1 MVAHTDVASVAKLL
15 ADAARSRMLLRLLDG
30 RALTASELAHHAN
43 VSPQTASSHLARLTE
58 GGMVSVERQ
67 GRYRYYRIGG
77 PGVAEAVEALMAIA
91 PGSSTA
97 ASGAAGESIGELP
110 AIQVARTCYDHL
122 AGRLGV
128 SIAAAL
134 TDRRWLVPEN
144 DDYRV
149 TAAGEGGFAGQ
160 GIDLGRLRGHRRQF
174 ARRCLDWSER
184 RHHLAGSLG
193 AALAD
198 SLFERKWL
206 LRTAGER
213 TVNVTNAGH
222 KGLREA
228 FGVLL

>member
-134 TDRRWLVPEN
+134 TDRRWLVPRMTTTVSPPLA
-144 DDYRV
+144 RV
-149 TAAGEGGFAGQ
+149 ASRGRGSTSGGCAG
-160 GIDLGRLRGHRRQF
+160 I
-174 ARRCLDWSER
+174 
-184 RHHLAGSLG
+184 AGSSLG
-193 AALAD
+193 
-198 SLFERKWL
+198 
-206 LRTAGER
+206 
-213 TVNVTNAGH
+213 
-222 KGLREA
+222 
-228 FGVLL
+228 GVWTGASGGTILPAP